1 MRRFWDHIIHPVFVE
16 ENVKSIIEIGCEFG
30 KNTLKILEYC
40 SENNAKLISIDP
52 APTFDANLLE
62 KENDNFKMIKKIS
75 LNALPEISDYDAVL
89 IDGDHNWY
97 TVYHELKLIEKNA
110 LKRGEFPII
119 FLHDTDWPYGR
130 RDMYYFPDT
139 IPKEY
144 RRGFAKK
151 GMLPGHNRL
160 IDMDLDLN
168 NESIN
173 RDLFNAL
180 FEGGER
186 NGVLTAIEDF
196 IKETVIPLSFYNLP
210 QNHGLGIILQKNEKL
225 EMFIEKTIENY
236 NNCNIH

>member
-1 MRRFWDHIIHPVFVE
+1 MRRFWDQIIHPVFVE

-30 KNTLKILEYC
+30 KNTLKILKYC
-40 SENNAKLISIDP
+40 SENNAQLISIDP

-97 TVYHELKLIEKNA
+97 TVYHELKLIEKKA
-110 LKRGEFPII
+110 LKSGKFPIV

-139 IPKEY
+139 IPREFRKE
-144 RRGFAKK
+144 FAKK
-151 GMLPGHNRL
+151 GMLPGCNGL
-160 IDMDLDLN
+160 ISIDSNLN
-168 NESIN
+168 EESKN

-196 IKETVIPLSFYNLP
+196 FKESAIPLSFYNIS
-210 QNHGLGIILQKNEKL
+210 QNHGLGIIVQKSEKL
-225 EMFIEKTIENY
+225 ELFIGKVLENY
-236 NNCNIH
+236 NCDVQ